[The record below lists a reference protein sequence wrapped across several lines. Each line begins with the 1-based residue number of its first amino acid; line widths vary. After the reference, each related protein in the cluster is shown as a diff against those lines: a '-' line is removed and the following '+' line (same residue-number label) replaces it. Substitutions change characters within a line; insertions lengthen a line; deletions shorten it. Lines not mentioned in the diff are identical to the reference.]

1 MRGWIRI
8 ILPLAAVALWS
19 ASLVSIGHAA
29 LPPCAP
35 GTTNPLYCEVP
46 APKVVVASL
55 SPSCRSGSKAVHIRA
70 NISAQGGLARVRITL
85 DGRTIKRQKSGKV
98 RLTISV
104 RKLDPGVHTVKI
116 IATDRAGKRTTRTLH
131 FRVCK
136 LKISPAFTG

>member
-1 MRGWIRI
+1 V
-8 ILPLAAVALWS
+8 AAVAIWTT
-19 ASLVSIGHAA
+19 SLVSVGHAA
-29 LPPCAP
+29 LPPCPP

-46 APKVVVASL
+46 APKVVVDSL
-55 SPSCRSGSKAVHIRA
+55 NPSCRSSKAVKIRA
-70 NISAQGGLARVRITL
+70 NVSAQGGLSRVRITL
-85 DGRTIKRQKSGKV
+85 DGRTIKTQKSGKV

-104 RKLDPGVHTVKI
+104 KKLNPGVHTVKV